1 MKKELLFILAFCA
14 LNCMAVTCNKSKS
27 ESPPVTEP
35 PKGSSLI
42 NLSHLNYLY
51 TPVTFSNG
59 TAAAGIYIYAEAPDY
74 HLVAAPGEGFTCVD
88 DVARAVQVYIRHPAF
103 ASDTA
108 LQNKA
113 NSLIEFLLQMQ
124 SDNGYFY
131 NFLLTETLI
140 NKGGQTSV
148 NAAEWWSWRAL
159 YALTEAA
166 PVIKSKNPQLAARMD
181 GAVSKLVARLKSE
194 VVDLPQTTKEVSGIT
209 VPQWLPAGS
218 GTDQAA
224 LLILGLI
231 PYSEATGDDQIKTYI
246 KKLADGIALM
256 QQGDSLHF
264 PYGAFLSWENTWH
277 AYGCDQAY
285 ALLKA
290 SAFLN
295 DPQYQSKALLEVNQF
310 YTWLLKNGL
319 LSSFVVQKNGSE
331 IQLTSSKSFEQI
343 AYGIRPMVFAAAEA
357 YRLTNDAK
365 YADIAGHLAAWF
377 FGANAAN
384 AVMYSV
390 TTGRCY
396 DAINSSSS
404 VNQNSGAESTIEALL
419 ALEKV
424 EAYPAIKAALNTYK
438 KP

>member
-1 MKKELLFILAFCA
+1 MKKELLFILSFCV
-14 LNCMAVTCNKSKS
+14 LNCMAVTCNKNNA
-27 ESPPVTEP
+27 EAPIITEP
-35 PKGSSLI
+35 KDSSLI
-42 NLSHLNYLY
+42 NLAHLNYLY
-51 TPVTFSNG
+51 TPVTFANGSN
-59 TAAAGIYIYAEAPDY
+59 AAGIYIYAEAPDY
-74 HLVAAPGEGFTCVD
+74 HLVDASGEGFTCVD

-103 ASDTA
+103 ATDTA

-113 NSLIEFLLQMQ
+113 SNLIEFLLQMQ

-140 NKGGQTSV
+140 NKGGQTSI
-148 NAAEWWSWRAL
+148 NSAEWWSWRAL

-166 PVIKSKNPQLAARMD
+166 PVIKAKNPQLATRMD
-181 GAVSKLVARLKSE
+181 EAVSKLVAKIKA
-194 VVDLPQTTKEVSGIT
+194 DLVNVPQTTKVVSGIT

-224 LLILGLI
+224 ILILGLI
-231 PYSEATGDDQIKTYI
+231 PYATTTGDDQIKTYI
-246 KKLADGIALM
+246 KKLADGIVLM

-277 AYGCDQAY
+277 AYACDQVY
-285 ALLKA
+285 ALLKV

-295 DPQYQSKALLEVNQF
+295 DPLYQEKALLEVDHF
-310 YTWLLKNGL
+310 YPWLLKNGF
-319 LSSFVVQKNGSE
+319 LSSFIVQRNNTE
-331 IQLTSSKSFEQI
+331 VQMTSSKSFEQI

-357 YRLTNDAK
+357 YTITKEEK
-365 YADIAGHLAAWF
+365 YADMAGHLAAWF
-377 FGANAAN
+377 LGTNSAN

-396 DAINSSSS
+396 DAINSGSS

-419 ALEKV
+419 AMEKV

>member
-1 MKKELLFILAFCA
+1 MKKEILFILSFCV

-27 ESPPVTEP
+27 ESPTTTP
-35 PKGSSLI
+35 PKDTSLI

-59 TAAAGIYIYAEAPDY
+59 TPAAGIYIYAEAPDY
-74 HLVAAPGEGFTCVD
+74 HLVAASGEGFICVD

-103 ASDTA
+103 SSDTS
-108 LQNKA
+108 LQNKTYK
-113 NSLIEFLLQMQ
+113 LIEFLLQMQ
-124 SDNGYFY
+124 SDNGYLY

-148 NAAEWWSWRAL
+148 NDPEWWSWRAL
-159 YALTEAA
+159 YALTEAG
-166 PVIKSKNPQLAARMD
+166 PIIKNKNPQLATRMD
-181 GAVSKLVARLKSE
+181 EAVNKLVTKLKSDL
-194 VVDLPQTTKEVSGIT
+194 VNLPQTTKVVSGIT

-224 LLILGLI
+224 ILILGLI

-277 AYGCDQAY
+277 AYACDQAY

-295 DPQYQSKALLEVNQF
+295 DPQYQSKALLEVAQ
-310 YTWLLKNGL
+310 YYPWLLKNGF
-319 LSSFVVQKNGSE
+319 LSSFTVQRNGAE
-331 IQLTSSKSFEQI
+331 VQMVNSKSFDQI
-343 AYGIRPMVFAAAEA
+343 AYDIRPMVFAAAEA
-357 YRLTNDAK
+357 YKLTNDAK

-384 AVMYSV
+384 TTMYSV

-419 ALEKV
+419 TMEKV
-424 EAYPAIKAALNTYK
+424 EANPGIKKALNTYK